1 MLHPVDIADEEIAPA
16 IGRDR
21 PRHEA
26 ILVLDAEPRTLVD
39 QGVAF
44 AHVDDGK
51 DRSGNFVD
59 FAEDTMLAAL
69 EHDRSRATFPGLLQ
83 HLIVGGHRP
92 SFALQDHPPGN
103 EPAMIPLA
111 LLHRPVHEQEMLG
124 MRVVILVDRSV
135 IKFGQRPSQLAAHC
149 HVPKRVHAKYLRESQ
164 HTKKAGK
171 KQQEM
176 STRVV
181 YNVTYDIPRV
191 NVALPGRQNRAG
203 KGELRITS
211 GITEVMEF
219 HYGNVDGLP
228 INLTTFKVRLVFWF
242 PHEQYDQL
250 SANLSENIVLIKD
263 VEVLDP
269 YAGKCLVRLTT
280 IDTESLARPG
290 RKTLNWSLYLLASDG
305 EVFATQVN
313 PLGERH
319 GIARIETGM
328 PTGETIKAQP
338 VN

>member
-1 MLHPVDIADEEIAPA
+1 
-16 IGRDR
+16 
-21 PRHEA
+21 
-26 ILVLDAEPRTLVD
+26 
-39 QGVAF
+39 
-44 AHVDDGK
+44 
-51 DRSGNFVD
+51 
-59 FAEDTMLAAL
+59 
-69 EHDRSRATFPGLLQ
+69 
-83 HLIVGGHRP
+83 
-92 SFALQDHPPGN
+92 
-103 EPAMIPLA
+103 
-111 LLHRPVHEQEMLG
+111 
-124 MRVVILVDRSV
+124 
-135 IKFGQRPSQLAAHC
+135 
-149 HVPKRVHAKYLRESQ
+149 
-164 HTKKAGK
+164 
-171 KQQEM
+171 M